1 MSGREPAPPATP
13 DQPAAHPPA
22 PPDQPAARRPV
33 ARPAIPR
40 APEEVGILLSYAC
53 TARCRMCCFECGPG
67 RKETMSL
74 AEGLTFVRQA
84 AEVPSVHTVV
94 YSGGEPFLFPDLLL
108 ALTAEAARLGL
119 RVKVVTNAFWAADA
133 GATRRRLAPLVEAG
147 LRVLEITADAFHQ
160 AHVPFDS
167 VRTAVLVAN
176 EAGIEVHLAA
186 VVTRSSPKLADVLD
200 RLGPAVRIDKRAEF
214 PCLPVGRAG
223 VQVPREELL
232 LKEGWPQGRCDLL
245 RIPAIDPTGIAYA
258 CCGVAGFIPPLALGR
273 PLETPLAVLL
283 ERATD
288 EPLVLAL
295 SLDGPGRLARHLTES
310 GEAKRVGTAFVH
322 PCHLCHEVLADPE
335 TAAILRGLLEPRRL
349 FLMIERDIEVSKS
362 EEGQSQATASGG
374 ESPITRMARPHR
386 SLPIPLP
393 FRDDPAGGHST

>member
-1 MSGREPAPPATP
+1 MSGRAPGPRQPLAPDQPAPPAAA
-13 DQPAAHPPA
+13 DQPAW
-22 PPDQPAARRPV
+22 RRPV

-40 APEEVGILLSYAC
+40 LPEEVGILLTYAC

-74 AEGLTFVRQA
+74 EEGLIFVRQA

-108 ALTAEAARLGL
+108 ALTAEAAGLGL
-119 RVKVVTNAFWAADA
+119 RVKVVTNAYWATDTDTA
-133 GATRRRLAPLVEAG
+133 RRRLTPLVEAG
-147 LRVLEITADAFHQ
+147 LRVLEITADSFHQ

-167 VRTAVLVAN
+167 VRTALLAAN
-176 EAGIEVHLAA
+176 EAGIEIHLAT

-200 RLGPAVRIDKRAEF
+200 RLGPAVRIDKRAEL

-232 LKEGWPQGRCDLL
+232 LKEGWPEGRCDLL

-295 SLDGPGRLARHLTES
+295 SLDGPGRLARHLTEN
-310 GEAKRVGTAFVH
+310 GEARRVGTAFVH

-335 TAAILRGLLEPRRL
+335 TAAILRDLLEPRRL
-349 FLMIERDIEVSKS
+349 FLMIERDIEVNKAEAAVGPEA
-362 EEGQSQATASGG
+362 EEGQSQATADGG
-374 ESPITRMARPHR
+374 
-386 SLPIPLP
+386 LP
-393 FRDDPAGGHST
+393 FRDDPGRR